1 LRDLERVE
9 RYKDTSGDW
18 TRFAK
23 KLRRL
28 IRDAIR
34 LRQRRDE
41 MTPATYER
49 RYQRIQQRLQMMIEK
64 QWTNREARR
73 LVKRL
78 RRHQQELFTFVRDPK
93 VPFENNFAERV
104 SLKTLAQML
113 DAHRSSIRRW
123 LQQAGIRPIVL
134 GKGRNGAIR
143 YKWQDVQEWIESRE
157 RTA

>member
-1 LRDLERVE
+1 
-9 RYKDTSGDW
+9 
-18 TRFAK
+18 
-23 KLRRL
+23 
-28 IRDAIR
+28 
-34 LRQRRDE
+34 